1 MIMLFRST
9 LFYFFIILWTIFMGI
24 ICLPYLILPN
34 IYLRKPINV
43 WITGIFKLLELTCN
57 ITYEIIDI
65 DKIPKKAVIIA
76 SKHQSAFET
85 LAFFLHIK
93 NSIFIHKKQLFWIP
107 IFGQYL
113 QKANMISINR
123 SEGTKAMRTML
134 KQAKQKI
141 ISGNSIIIFP
151 EGTRKKPGDPPDYKT
166 GIAGIYKETET
177 EILPIALNSGN
188 CWPKHSFIKRPGR
201 ITIKLLDIIPAKL
214 ERSELLKKIEKVI
227 EEETNKII

>member
-1 MIMLFRST
+1 MKGM
-9 LFYFFIILWTIFMGI
+9 
-24 ICLPYLILPN
+24 
-34 IYLRKPINV
+34 
-43 WITGIFKLLELTCN
+43 
-57 ITYEIIDI
+57 

-113 QKANMISINR
+113 QKVNMISINR
-123 SEGTKAMRTML
+123 SEGTKAMRTIL
-134 KQAKQKI
+134 KQVKEKT

-177 EILPIALNSGN
+177 EILPVVLNSGY
-188 CWPKHSFIKRPGR
+188 CWPKDSFIKQSGH
-201 ITIKLLDIIPAKL
+201 ITIKFLDLIPTNL
-214 ERSELLKKIEKVI
+214 ERSELLKKIESAI

>member
-1 MIMLFRST
+1 MDNFYGHYLFT
-9 LFYFFIILWTIFMGI
+9 LS
-24 ICLPYLILPN
+24 ILPSV
-34 IYLRKPINV
+34 YLRKPVNI
-43 WITGIFKLLELTCN
+43 WIIGIFKLLGLICH
-57 ITYEIIDI
+57 ISYEIKSV

-113 QKANMISINR
+113 QKVNMISINR

-141 ISGNSIIIFP
+141 INGNSIVIFP

-166 GIAGIYKETET
+166 GIAGIYKETKT
-177 EILPIALNSGN
+177 EILPVALNSGY
-188 CWPKHSFIKRPGR
+188 CWPKHSFIKQTGH
-201 ITIKLLDIIPAKL
+201 ITVKFLDLIPANL
-214 ERSELLKKIEKVI
+214 ERSVLLKKIESVI
-227 EEETNKII
+227 EEESNNLT

>member
-1 MIMLFRST
+1 MLIRSII
-9 LFYFFIILWTIFMGI
+9 FYFFIFLWTIFMGV
-24 ICLPYLILPN
+24 ICLPYLIFPSV
-34 IYLRKPINV
+34 YLRKPVNI
-43 WITGIFKLLELTCN
+43 WIIGIFKLLGLICH
-57 ITYEIIDI
+57 ISYEIKGV

-113 QKANMISINR
+113 QKVNMISINR

-141 ISGNSIIIFP
+141 INGNSIVIFP

-177 EILPIALNSGN
+177 EILPVALNSGY
-188 CWPKHSFIKRPGR
+188 CWPKHSFVKRPGH
-201 ITIKLLDIIPAKL
+201 IIIQFLDIIPAKL
-214 ERSELLKKIEKVI
+214 DRSEVLKKIQSVI
-227 EEETNKII
+227 EEETNNLI

>member
-1 MIMLFRST
+1 MLFRSI
-9 LFYFFIILWTIFMGI
+9 LFYIFIVLWTIFMGI
-24 ICLPYLILPN
+24 ICLPYLILPS
-34 IYLRKPINV
+34 IYLRKPINI
-43 WITGIFKLLELTCN
+43 WIIGIFKLLELTCN
-57 ITYEIIDI
+57 ITYEMKGM

-93 NSIFIHKKQLFWIP
+93 NSIFIHKKQLFLIP

-113 QKANMISINR
+113 QKVNMISINR
-123 SEGTKAMRTML
+123 SEGTKAMRTIL
-134 KQAKQKI
+134 KQVKEKN
-141 ISGNSIIIFP
+141 ISGNSIVIFP

-177 EILPIALNSGN
+177 EILPVALNSGY
-188 CWPKHSFIKRPGR
+188 CWPKHSFVKQSGH
-201 ITIKLLDIIPAKL
+201 ITIQFLDLIPTNL
-214 ERSELLKKIEKVI
+214 ERSELLKRIESVI